1 MYVQLCRIKMDL
13 NFGDTST
20 GTLCITN
27 EQVITNFKESDS
39 PIIPTRLSRTD
50 PCCANLTA

>member
-13 NFGDTST
+13 NFGVTST

-39 PIIPTRLSRTD
+39 PIIPTRLSRRD